1 MFWDRFIE
9 LCEKNGV
16 RPTRVAVDC
25 GFSKGT
31 VNNWKQSYIKGVDA
45 KPASKIVDRL
55 AEYFDVTVDYLLER
69 TNFPDGYA
77 PETEADAYGPQFDGC
92 GGDMEKYLQFKQAE
106 ANDAMREAAAPPVI
120 KQYMRLDEA
129 DRRYVDG
136 VIAGL
141 LQQDK
146 YKATEANLA

>member
-31 VNNWKQSYIKGVDA
+31 VNNWKQSYLKGVDA

-77 PETEADAYGPQFDGC
+77 PEAEADAYGPQFDAC
-92 GGDMEKYLQFKQAE
+92 GRDMERYRQFKEAE
-106 ANDAMREAAAPPVI
+106 ANDAIQPSFLT
-120 KQYMRLDEA
+120 QYMRLDAA
-129 DRRYVDG
+129 DQRYVDG

-146 YKATEANLA
+146 YKGTEANLA